1 MPSLQ
6 DLQVAVEGS
15 KYSRAPQATH
25 TVFCTLGCVPPLHW
39 TQAVPLV
46 ETLPPWQGTQ
56 PTRVVGG
63 ACPGLHLVHV
73 GDSMVLCLPVAQ
85 VMHMV
90 LFVLTSSPGLHDEHC
105 APSKYSFASQGMHEV
120 FRALGRM
127 PPVHAMQPV
136 PLGEILRPA
145 HGEHRA
151 SVLSN
156 FLPGAQSTHVVF
168 RALGC
173 MPSVHAMQPVP
184 LGEILRP
191 THGEHRVSVLSNCLP
206 GAQLTHLPSVQSL
219 VTSHGSQRVPLA
231 EACVRDLH
239 LLHDTPLENSYSGQ
253 GKQPPTS
260 PLHRL

>member
-1 MPSLQ
+1 MGHGSQ
-6 DLQVAVEGS
+6 AVM
-15 KYSRAPQATH
+15 AL
-25 TVFCTLGCVPPLHW
+25 FGCLPPLHW

-46 ETLPPWQGTQ
+46 ETLPTWQGTQ
-56 PTRVVGG
+56 PTRVVAG

-105 APSKYSFASQGMHEV
+105 APSKYSFAPQGMHDV
-120 FRALGRM
+120 FRALGR
-127 PPVHAMQPV
+127 
-136 PLGEILRPA
+136 
-145 HGEHRA
+145 
-151 SVLSN
+151 
-156 FLPGAQSTHVVF
+156 
-168 RALGC
+168 

-191 THGEHRVSVLSNCLP
+191 THGEHRASVLSNCLP
-206 GAQLTHLPSVQSL
+206 GAQSTHLPSFQSL

-231 EACVRDLH
+231 KACVRDLH